1 MTARPNRENPRPPLT
16 WQQIVAVVLLVA
28 VVGVVVDFSQR
39 LAASQRLVE
48 SAHVAA
54 SEVAQLE
61 RERAALETQVA
72 YATTDAAV
80 IAWAHEQGKMVRGG
94 EVLVVPVVPTEAAT
108 PAPTPMALPTP
119 APNWSLW
126 YSAFFENAPA
136 RVLP

>member
-1 MTARPNRENPRPPLT
+1 MGARPNRDNSRPPLT
-16 WQQIVAVVLLVA
+16 WQQVAVIVG
-28 VVGVVVDFSQR
+28 VVGAAAMVVDFSQR

-48 SAHVAA
+48 SANVAA

-61 RERAALETQVA
+61 REQAALATQVA

-94 EVLVVPVVPTEAAT
+94 EILVVPVVPTVVITPVAPAVALAT
-108 PAPTPMALPTP
+108 PP
-119 APNWSLW
+119 PNWSLW
-126 YSAFFENAPA
+126 YAAFFEPVAA